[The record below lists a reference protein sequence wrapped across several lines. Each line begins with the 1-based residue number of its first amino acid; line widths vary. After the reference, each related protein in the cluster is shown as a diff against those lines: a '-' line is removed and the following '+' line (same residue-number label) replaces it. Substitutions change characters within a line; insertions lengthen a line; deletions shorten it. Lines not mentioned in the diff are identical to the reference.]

1 MKSLFGNVLK
11 KLFCP
16 RYDFVEIRDGGSPNS
31 PLVGRYCGGSIPPE
45 YVSSGSR
52 VYVRF
57 KTDHSVAHDGFRI
70 AYEIGK
76 YRVTHLVVLQVL
88 LTLKQ
93 KFCFGMRPIYR
104 VTLVTDLGW
113 VDLNFYVL
121 SSCLAA
127 LPVPPNS

>member
-1 MKSLFGNVLK
+1 M
-11 KLFCP
+11 
-16 RYDFVEIRDGGSPNS
+16 EIRDGGSPNS

-76 YRVTHLVVLQVL
+76 YWVTHQVVFQVL
-88 LTLKQ
+88 LISKLNKCCVSVQ
-93 KFCFGMRPIYR
+93 GDPAPCSKPPVNIY
-104 VTLVTDLGW
+104 V
-113 VDLNFYVL
+113 
-121 SSCLAA
+121 
-127 LPVPPNS
+127 